1 MPRPRFARLDAEKQE
16 AILEVAEQEFAEHGF
31 DKASFNRIIA
41 AAGVSKGAMYYY
53 FDDKA
58 DLFAT
63 VLERVAG
70 ALFDAL
76 GELGEV
82 SDPRSFWS
90 AVEAMLTRAI
100 TWFATH
106 PRAAV
111 LARQLASAELAA
123 LPGLGPL
130 YDAGD
135 QLLEEMLRRG
145 QAVGA
150 VRDDLPLP
158 LLARLLNRT
167 GEVVDVYIARHYD
180 ELEGEEVARLH
191 QQTMDLLE
199 RIAAPAEPSQA
210 AQ

>member
-16 AILEVAEQEFAEHGF
+16 AILEVAEAEFAEHGF
-31 DKASFNRIIA
+31 EKASFNRIIA
-41 AAGVSKGAMYYY
+41 GAGISKGAMYYY

-76 GELGEV
+76 GELGDIDAPEG
-82 SDPRSFWS
+82 FWL
-90 AVEAMLTRAI
+90 AVEALLIRAV
-100 TWFATH
+100 TWFGDH

-111 LARQLASAELAA
+111 LARQLASADIAA
-123 LPGLGPL
+123 LPGLEPL
-130 YDAGD
+130 YAAGD
-135 QLLEEMLRRG
+135 HLVEDILRRG

-150 VRDDLPLP
+150 VRTDLPVP
-158 LLARLLNRT
+158 LLARLLERA

-180 ELEGEEVARLH
+180 TLSGEDVAQLH
-191 QQTMDLLE
+191 AQTLDLL
-199 RIAAPAEPSQA
+199 RRMAAPQ
-210 AQ
+210 